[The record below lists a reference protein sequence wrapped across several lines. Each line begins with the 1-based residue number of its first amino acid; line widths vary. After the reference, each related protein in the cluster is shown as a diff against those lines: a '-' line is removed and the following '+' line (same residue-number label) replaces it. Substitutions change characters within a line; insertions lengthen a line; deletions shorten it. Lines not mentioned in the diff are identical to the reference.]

1 MQRILFLAG
10 APLLPFCLLTEL
22 LSLVLTPLTRVSGR
36 APSVQLFNIYRFTS
50 NDHQDRICNKIGIK
64 TVLHPRSIFKLAKS
78 SNFHLAMAVI
88 GDDDGDDNNDDDFEG
103 VFSNDDE
110 DDHLDGQQS
119 FMRKKQGN
127 VDHRVGLKQSRSFPP
142 SLIII

>member
-1 MQRILFLAG
+1 M
-10 APLLPFCLLTEL
+10 
-22 LSLVLTPLTRVSGR
+22 SGR

-88 GDDDGDDNNDDDFEG
+88 DDYDGDDNNDDDFEG
-103 VFSNDDE
+103 VFFSNDDE
-110 DDHLDGQQS
+110 DDHLDG
-119 FMRKKQGN
+119 
-127 VDHRVGLKQSRSFPP
+127 
-142 SLIII
+142 